1 LGIKVRPYLRK
12 VSASARR
19 EAGFGMV
26 ELLCAMTILAV
37 GILAVFALFH
47 AGIVNISRASTITTA
62 GALADTEM
70 ERFRAV
76 KYSTLGLAQIDV
88 DAIASGDPYK
98 NDSAW
103 RPISSPVNELNS
115 TVVVTKCPATP
126 CTDALP
132 SRTAT
137 GADGK
142 SYRVDTYMT
151 WHAVENASGTPG
163 RNVKLITIVIRDAQS
178 PTKVWARAT
187 SSFDEST
194 GL

>member
-1 LGIKVRPYLRK
+1 MRAYLRS
-12 VSASARR
+12 VLASPRR

-26 ELLCAMTILAV
+26 ELLCAMAILSV
-37 GILAVFALFH
+37 GILAVFALFQ
-47 AGIVNISRASTITTA
+47 AGIVSIQRASTTTTA
-62 GALADTEM
+62 AALADTEM

-76 KYSTLGLAQIDV
+76 KYATLGLAQEDL

-98 NDSAW
+98 NDAAW
-103 RPISSPVNELNS
+103 KPISTPPNELNS
-115 TVVVTKCPATP
+115 TVVVAKCPATP

-132 SRTAT
+132 TRTAS

-142 SYRVDTYMT
+142 TYRVDTYMT
-151 WHAVENASGTPG
+151 WHAVENSSGTPG
-163 RNVKLITIVIRDAQS
+163 RKVKLVTIVVRDANVPS
-178 PTKVWARAT
+178 RVWARSS